1 MNARKSV
8 PVLLMIGALL
18 LASCAAAPRGG
29 SVRAPTA
36 APAAERLAYATRE
49 AVVEEEVAAAEP
61 TAAPAEPAPIAVAPA
76 ESGKGGAPDE
86 AAGRRATAAP
96 TEAPAG
102 REEMPPTPP
111 ADTTFEDYGVNPYV
125 DARRDHLSTFAL
137 DVDTASYAVARTY
150 VMDGNLPP
158 YESVRVEE
166 FINYFDQGYALPRDA
181 NFAIYADGAPS
192 PFHRDDSYLVRIGIQ
207 GYDIP
212 EADRKPASLTFVIDV
227 SGSMAQGERL
237 EIVKHSLELL
247 VDRLRSDDTVGIVAF
262 TTRAYIVLEPT
273 SARNQRAILAAIAE
287 LYPQNSTNVDDGLRL
302 GYQLADETYRRG
314 AINRV
319 ILCSDGVANT
329 GTTNPDA
336 LVEFVRGYSD
346 RISLTSIGVGMGN
359 FNDVLMEQLADKG
372 NGFYA
377 YVDTYAEAEKLFLE
391 RLTGTLQT
399 IARDAKV
406 QVDFNPEVVD
416 RYRLLGYENRAV
428 ADRDFRNDA
437 VDAGELG
444 AGHTAT
450 AVYAVQLHPR
460 AEGRVAT
467 VQLRWEDPDTGKV
480 SEINGNFN
488 TFDLAARYEDTD
500 PRYQLTATV
509 AQYAEILRL
518 SPYARDTTLRE
529 LRPYADDVARALRDD
544 PDVQE
549 FADLVTRAAR
559 LR

>member
-1 MNARKSV
+1 M
-8 PVLLMIGALL
+8 P
-18 LASCAAAPRGG
+18 
-29 SVRAPTA
+29 APTA
-36 APAAERLAYATRE
+36 AAGERPRVYATRAAQEEKSVSEAPSAPAATSAPAAEA
-49 AVVEEEVAAAEP
+49 
-61 TAAPAEPAPIAVAPA
+61 APIAVAPA
-76 ESGKGGAPDE
+76 DTAGG
-86 AAGRRATAAP
+86 R
-96 TEAPAG
+96 APAEPTSVSAE
-102 REEMPPTPP
+102 REEAPPTPP
-111 ADTTFEDYGVNPYV
+111 ADNTFEDYGVNPFI

-137 DVDTASYAVARTY
+137 DVDTASYAVARSY

-158 YESVRVEE
+158 YDAIRVEE
-166 FINYFDQGYALPRDA
+166 FVNYFDQGYALPRDA
-181 NFAIYADGAPS
+181 TFAVYADGAPS
-192 PFHRDDSYLVRIGIQ
+192 PFHRDDSTLLRIGIQ

-212 EADRKPASLTFVIDV
+212 EADRKPAALTFVIDV

-237 EIVKHSLELL
+237 EIVKRSLELL

-262 TTRAYIVLEPT
+262 TTSARVVLEPT
-273 SARNQRAILAAIAE
+273 SARNKRAILGALAE
-287 LYPQNSTNVDDGLRL
+287 LYPQNSTNVDEGLRL
-302 GYQLADETYRRG
+302 GYQLADESYRRDG
-314 AINRV
+314 INRV

-329 GTTNPDA
+329 GATDPDA

-346 RISLTSIGVGMGN
+346 RITLTSVGVGMGN
-359 FNDVLMEQLADKG
+359 FNDVLMEKLADKG

-391 RLTGTLQT
+391 RLTGTLQM

-416 RYRLLGYENRAV
+416 RYRLIGYENRAI
-428 ADRDFRNDA
+428 ADQDFRDDT

-450 AVYAVQLHPR
+450 AVYAVQLHPK
-460 AEGRVAT
+460 AEGRIAT

-509 AQYAEILRL
+509 AQYAEILRR
-518 SPYARDTTLRE
+518 SPYARDTTLRQ
-529 LRPYADDVARALRDD
+529 LRSYADDAARALRDD
-544 PDVQE
+544 PDAQE
-549 FADLVTRAAR
+549 FADLVARAAS